1 MGPES
6 RSVFGPEGGAW
17 LNSRGGFFRSS
28 SRGAREILDENRD

>member
-17 LNSRGGFFRSS
+17 LNSREGFSDPPV
-28 SRGAREILDENRD
+28 REPGNF